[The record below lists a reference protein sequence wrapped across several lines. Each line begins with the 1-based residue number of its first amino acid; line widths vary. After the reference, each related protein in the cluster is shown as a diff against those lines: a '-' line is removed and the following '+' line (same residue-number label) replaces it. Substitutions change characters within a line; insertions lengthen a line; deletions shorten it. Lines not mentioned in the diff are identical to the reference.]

1 MKKQLMLFIILLIM
15 LIAILI
21 GYTIAKKNY
30 DPLQRLIFET
40 NQKQID
46 MTIPVQ
52 FQHPDWTD
60 TMILEGNNRM
70 YRESILDYATII
82 ERTPDSYTIKW
93 DKWGT
98 ETFKKDPQDGIYKKV
113 KKQ

>member
-1 MKKQLMLFIILLIM
+1 MKKQLILFIILLIM
-15 LIAILI
+15 LIAILV
-21 GYTIAKKNY
+21 GYTVAKKNY
-30 DPLQRLIFET
+30 DPLQRLVFET
-40 NQKQID
+40 SQKQED
-46 MTIPVQ
+46 MITPIQ

-82 ERTPDSYTIKW
+82 EKTPDSYTIKW

-98 ETFKKDPQDGIYKKV
+98 ETFKKDPNDGIYKKV
-113 KKQ
+113 KKK